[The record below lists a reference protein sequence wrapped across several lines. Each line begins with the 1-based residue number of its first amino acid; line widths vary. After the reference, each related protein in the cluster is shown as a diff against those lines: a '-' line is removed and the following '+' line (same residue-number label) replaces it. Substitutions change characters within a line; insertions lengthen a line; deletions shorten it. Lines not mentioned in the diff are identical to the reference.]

1 MQRWVRLPTGAIL
14 DANRIMYI
22 GKPDSYSRTDDEGN
36 LITEFAVTLGT
47 DLDGARQMMVTGTKE
62 EIAALIRSV
71 AGLG

>member
-1 MQRWVRLPTGAIL
+1 MQRWVRLPSGAIL

-62 EIAALIRSV
+62 EVVTLIRSV
-71 AGLG
+71 ASLG

>member
-1 MQRWVRLPTGAIL
+1 MQRWVRLPSGAIL

-36 LITEFAVTLGT
+36 LVTEFAVTVGT
-47 DLDGARQMMVTGTKE
+47 DLDGQRQMMVTGSKE
-62 EIAALIRSV
+62 EIGALIRSV

>member
-1 MQRWVRLPTGAIL
+1 MQRWVRLPSGAIL

-36 LITEFAVTLGT
+36 LVTEFAVTLGT
-47 DLDGARQMMVTGTKE
+47 DLDGPRQTMITGTKD

>member
-1 MQRWVRLPTGAIL
+1 MQRWVRLPTGAII

-36 LITEFAVTLGT
+36 LVSEFAVTLGT
-47 DLDGARQMMVTGTKE
+47 DLDGVRQVLVTGSKDEVAT
-62 EIAALIRSV
+62 LIRSV

>member
-1 MQRWVRLPTGAIL
+1 MQRWVRLPSGAIL

-22 GKPDSYSRTDDEGN
+22 GKPDSYNRTDDEGN
-36 LITEFAVTLGT
+36 LMTEFAVTLGT

-62 EIAALIRSV
+62 EIGALIRSV